1 MYGDVDATDYTD
13 EGEPMDEE
21 ACEAL
26 QAQMQAECDAELD
39 ALRAL
44 AAWHA
49 AQDQAEWERTDALPY

>member
-1 MYGDVDATDYTD
+1 MHGDVDATDYTD
-13 EGEPMDEE
+13 EGEPMDEV
-21 ACEAL
+21 AYEAL

-49 AQDQAEWERTDALPY
+49 ARDQAEWERIANQPY

>member
-1 MYGDVDATDYTD
+1 MYGDVDATDYTN

-21 ACEAL
+21 AYEAL

-49 AQDQAEWERTDALPY
+49 ARDQAEWDRIAHQPY

>member
-1 MYGDVDATDYTD
+1 MYGDIDADDYTD

-21 ACEAL
+21 AYEAL

-49 AQDQAEWERTDALPY
+49 AWDQAEWERIANQPY